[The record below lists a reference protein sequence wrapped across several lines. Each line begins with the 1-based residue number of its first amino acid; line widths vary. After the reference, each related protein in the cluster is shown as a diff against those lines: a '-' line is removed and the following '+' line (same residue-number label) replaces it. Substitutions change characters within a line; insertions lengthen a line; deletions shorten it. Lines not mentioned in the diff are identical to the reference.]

1 MIELAHK
8 FSIDKLNLLRSKS
21 MQVGNL
27 RKIIA
32 SSVLVAFLAACS
44 STGET
49 TDATASTQAA
59 QAAVEAQAL
68 AEAEAMA
75 EAQATAEAEAQATA
89 EAEAKAAAEAIVEAQ
104 EEAASQAQA
113 QAAKAAADAADVAQ
127 QVASEAAAVAAQKQQ
142 QAQDTAQALAH
153 IIYFDFDQSTI
164 KAEFRT
170 ALNGHAA
177 YLSQNPSASIV
188 LEGHADERGT
198 REYNIALGERR
209 GNAVSRYLV
218 VQGVSIDAIEVV
230 SFGEERPVNA
240 GHDSASWSEN
250 RRVEIRYI
258 NY

>member
-1 MIELAHK
+1 
-8 FSIDKLNLLRSKS
+8 

-27 RKIIA
+27 SKIIA
-32 SSVLVAFLAACS
+32 SSVLVAFLTACS

-49 TDATASTQAA
+49 TDASASTQAS
-59 QAAVEAQAL
+59 QVAAEAAALAEAQAL
-68 AEAEAMA
+68 
-75 EAQATAEAEAQATA
+75 
-89 EAEAKAAAEAIVEAQ
+89 KD
-104 EEAASQAQA
+104 AQA
-113 QAAKAAADAADVAQ
+113 QAAAQAQVEAQAQADANAAQQAANDAAAQVLAQ
-127 QVASEAAAVAAQKQQ
+127 QQ
-142 QAQDTAQALAH
+142 QAQDAAKALAH
-153 IIYFDFDQSTI
+153 VIYFDFDQSTI

-177 YLSQNPSASIV
+177 YLSQNPSARIV

-218 VQGVSIDAIEVV
+218 VQGVSVDAIEVV

-240 GHDSASWSEN
+240 GHDSASLAEN
-250 RRVEIRYI
+250 RRVEVRYI

>member
-1 MIELAHK
+1 
-8 FSIDKLNLLRSKS
+8 
-21 MQVGNL
+21 MQMGNL
-27 RKIIA
+27 SKIIA
-32 SSVLVAFLAACS
+32 SSVLVGFLAACS

-59 QAAVEAQAL
+59 SL
-68 AEAEAMA
+68 AA
-75 EAQATAEAEAQATA
+75 EAQAVEQAQAEAQAQAQAEVEAEAKAKALVEAEQAAAAAAQAEAEAQAQA
-89 EAEAKAAAEAIVEAQ
+89 EANAAAEAAAQALAQQ
-104 EEAASQAQA
+104 EEAA
-113 QAAKAAADAADVAQ
+113 K
-127 QVASEAAAVAAQKQQ
+127 
-142 QAQDTAQALAH
+142 ALAH
-153 IIYFDFDQSTI
+153 IIYFDFDQATI
-164 KAEFRT
+164 KAEYRT

-177 YLSQNPSASIV
+177 YLSQNPSAKIV

-218 VQGVSIDAIEVV
+218 VQGVSVDAIEVV
-230 SFGEERPVNA
+230 SFGEERPVNE

>member
-1 MIELAHK
+1 
-8 FSIDKLNLLRSKS
+8 

-27 RKIIA
+27 SKVIA
-32 SSVLVAFLAACS
+32 SSVLVVFLAACS

-49 TDATASTQAA
+49 TDAASSSTQAA
-59 QAAVEAQAL
+59 QAAADAAAL
-68 AEAEAMA
+68 AES
-75 EAQATAEAEAQATA
+75 QAL
-89 EAEAKAAAEAIVEAQ
+89 
-104 EEAASQAQA
+104 EEAQAQA
-113 QAAKAAADAADVAQ
+113 QAAEAAAAAEAEAAEAEAEAAEAEAEAEAEAAAEATEQAAQEAAQQAAD
-127 QVASEAAAVAAQKQQ
+127 EAAAVAQELAQQQQ
-142 QAQDTAQALAH
+142 QAQDAAQALAH
-153 IIYFDFDQSTI
+153 LIYFDFDQSTI

-177 YLSQNPSASIV
+177 YLSQNPTAKIV

-218 VQGVSIDAIEVV
+218 VQGVSVDAIEVV

-240 GHDSASWSEN
+240 GHDSASWAEN

>member
-1 MIELAHK
+1 
-8 FSIDKLNLLRSKS
+8 

-27 RKIIA
+27 SKIIA

-59 QAAVEAQAL
+59 QVAAEAAAL
-68 AEAEAMA
+68 AETQALE
-75 EAQATAEAEAQATA
+75 EAQMQV
-89 EAEAKAAAEAIVEAQ
+89 AA
-104 EEAASQAQA
+104 QAQA
-113 QAAKAAADAADVAQ
+113 QAAAQAQAQAAADADAAQ
-127 QVASEAAAVAAQKQQ
+127 QAASEAAAVAENLAQKQ

-153 IIYFDFDQSTI
+153 VIYFDFDQSTI
-164 KAEFRT
+164 KAEFRA

-177 YLSQNPSASIV
+177 YLSQNPSARIV

-218 VQGVSIDAIEVV
+218 VQGVSVAAIEVV

-240 GHDSASWSEN
+240 GQDSASLSEN

>member
-1 MIELAHK
+1 
-8 FSIDKLNLLRSKS
+8 

-27 RKIIA
+27 SKVIA
-32 SSVLVAFLAACS
+32 SSVLVAFLGACS
-44 STGET
+44 TTGET
-49 TDATASTQAA
+49 TDTTASTQAA
-59 QAAVEAQAL
+59 LVAAEAQAL
-68 AEAEAMA
+68 AEAQ
-75 EAQATAEAEAQATA
+75 AQAEAEAQALA
-89 EAEAKAAAEAIVEAQ
+89 EAQILAEAKVQAEANAAEAALQAENDATAKAAAM
-104 EEAASQAQA
+104 
-113 QAAKAAADAADVAQ
+113 AQ
-127 QVASEAAAVAAQKQQ
+127 QEDEKN
-142 QAQDTAQALAH
+142 AQALAH

-164 KAEFRT
+164 KAEFRA

-177 YLSQNPSASIV
+177 YLSQNPSANIV

-218 VQGVSIDAIEVV
+218 VQGVSVDAIEVV

-240 GHDSASWSEN
+240 GHDSASWAEN

>member
-1 MIELAHK
+1 
-8 FSIDKLNLLRSKS
+8 

-27 RKIIA
+27 SKVIA
-32 SSVLVAFLAACS
+32 SSVLVVFLAACS

-49 TDATASTQAA
+49 TDAASSSTQAA
-59 QAAVEAQAL
+59 QAAADAAAL
-68 AEAEAMA
+68 AES
-75 EAQATAEAEAQATA
+75 QAL
-89 EAEAKAAAEAIVEAQ
+89 
-104 EEAASQAQA
+104 EEAQAQA
-113 QAAKAAADAADVAQ
+113 QAAEAAAAAEAEAAEAEAEAAEAEAEAEAAAEATEQAAQEAAQQAAD
-127 QVASEAAAVAAQKQQ
+127 EAAAVAQELAQQQQ
-142 QAQDTAQALAH
+142 QAQDAAQALAH
-153 IIYFDFDQSTI
+153 LIYFDFDQSTI

-177 YLSQNPSASIV
+177 YLSQNPTAKIV

-218 VQGVSIDAIEVV
+218 VQGVSVDAIEVV

-240 GHDSASWSEN
+240 GHDSASWAEN

>member
-1 MIELAHK
+1 
-8 FSIDKLNLLRSKS
+8 
-21 MQVGNL
+21 MQMGNL
-27 RKIIA
+27 SKFIV
-32 SSVLVAFLAACS
+32 SGVMVAFLAACS
-44 STGET
+44 TTGET
-49 TDATASTQAA
+49 TDATTSTQAA
-59 QAAVEAQAL
+59 QVAVDNTSLAEAQAL
-68 AEAEAMA
+68 IEAAAAAKAAAAAAKAAAAEAKALA
-75 EAQATAEAEAQATA
+75 AAAVQ
-89 EAEAKAAAEAIVEAQ
+89 AEAKAAAD
-104 EEAASQAQA
+104 
-113 QAAKAAADAADVAQ
+113 AAKAAADAAQQAAANVAQ
-127 QVASEAAAVAAQKQQ
+127 QQQ
-142 QAQDTAQALAH
+142 QAQEAAQALAH

>member
-1 MIELAHK
+1 
-8 FSIDKLNLLRSKS
+8 

-27 RKIIA
+27 SKVIA
-32 SSVLVAFLAACS
+32 SSVLVAFLGACS
-44 STGET
+44 TTGET
-49 TDATASTQAA
+49 TDTTASTQAA
-59 QAAVEAQAL
+59 LVAAEAQAQAL
-68 AEAEAMA
+68 AEAEAQALA
-75 EAQATAEAEAQATA
+75 EAQILAEATVQA
-89 EAEAKAAAEAIVEAQ
+89 EANAAEAALQAENDATAKAAAM
-104 EEAASQAQA
+104 
-113 QAAKAAADAADVAQ
+113 AQ
-127 QVASEAAAVAAQKQQ
+127 QEDEKN
-142 QAQDTAQALAH
+142 AQALAH

-164 KAEFRT
+164 KAEFRA

-177 YLSQNPSASIV
+177 YLSQNPSANIV

-218 VQGVSIDAIEVV
+218 VQGVSVDAIEVV

-240 GHDSASWSEN
+240 GHDSASWAEN

>member
-1 MIELAHK
+1 
-8 FSIDKLNLLRSKS
+8 

-27 RKIIA
+27 SKIIA

-49 TDATASTQAA
+49 TDATASTQSAQVAA
-59 QAAVEAQAL
+59 ETAAL
-68 AEAEAMA
+68 AETQVLE
-75 EAQATAEAEAQATA
+75 EAQVQ
-89 EAEAKAAAEAIVEAQ
+89 AAA
-104 EEAASQAQA
+104 QAQA
-113 QAAKAAADAADVAQ
+113 QAAAQAAAEADAAQ
-127 QVASEAAAVAAQKQQ
+127 QAANEAAALAENLAQQ
-142 QAQDTAQALAH
+142 QKAQDTAQALAH
-153 IIYFDFDQSTI
+153 VIYFDFDQSTI

-177 YLSQNPSASIV
+177 YVSQNPSARIV

-218 VQGVSIDAIEVV
+218 VQGVSVDAIEVV

-240 GHDSASWSEN
+240 GQDNASLSEN

>member
-1 MIELAHK
+1 
-8 FSIDKLNLLRSKS
+8 

-27 RKIIA
+27 SKVIA
-32 SSVLVAFLAACS
+32 SSVLVAFLGACS
-44 STGET
+44 TTGET
-49 TDATASTQAA
+49 TDTTASTQAA
-59 QAAVEAQAL
+59 LVAAEAQALAESEAQAEAEAQAL
-68 AEAEAMA
+68 AEAQILA
-75 EAQATAEAEAQATA
+75 EATVQAEANAA
-89 EAEAKAAAEAIVEAQ
+89 EAALQAENDATAKAAAM
-104 EEAASQAQA
+104 
-113 QAAKAAADAADVAQ
+113 AQ
-127 QVASEAAAVAAQKQQ
+127 QEDEKN
-142 QAQDTAQALAH
+142 AQALAH

-164 KAEFRT
+164 KAEFRA

-177 YLSQNPSASIV
+177 YLSQNPSANIV

-218 VQGVSIDAIEVV
+218 VQGVSVDAIEVV

-240 GHDSASWSEN
+240 GHDSASWAEN

>member
-1 MIELAHK
+1 
-8 FSIDKLNLLRSKS
+8 
-21 MQVGNL
+21 MQMGNL
-27 RKIIA
+27 GKFII
-32 SSVLVAFLAACS
+32 SGVMVAFLAACS
-44 STGET
+44 TTGET

-59 QAAVEAQAL
+59 QVAVDNTSLAEAQAL
-68 AEAEAMA
+68 IEAAAAAKAAAAEAKALA
-75 EAQATAEAEAQATA
+75 AAAVQ
-89 EAEAKAAAEAIVEAQ
+89 AEAKAAAD
-104 EEAASQAQA
+104 
-113 QAAKAAADAADVAQ
+113 AAKAAADAAQQAAANVAQ
-127 QVASEAAAVAAQKQQ
+127 QQQ
-142 QAQDTAQALAH
+142 QAQEAAQALAH